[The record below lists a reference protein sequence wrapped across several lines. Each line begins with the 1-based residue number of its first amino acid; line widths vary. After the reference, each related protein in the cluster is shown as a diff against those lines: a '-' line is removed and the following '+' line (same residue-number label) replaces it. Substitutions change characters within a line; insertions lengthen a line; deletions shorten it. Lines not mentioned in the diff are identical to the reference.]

1 MIDKNTWV
9 GPPKTTASPWA
20 LSSCLHLTFNNSY
33 IGYMLWFS
41 TWACSFGWLQEQ
53 QKQFPAYASW
63 ILWGQIM
70 LKFQNLHW
78 MQKTWWTRMGCMCLS
93 RTHNCHHHWRGC
105 PVHPSWNMNFRWLYR
120 VSLLWDRFSHCSHIC
135 SFRISTF
142 YFLLCR
148 TPPSSLVNSTEG
160 PRRAGL
166 IGYLCIDISKLW

>member
-20 LSSCLHLTFNNSY
+20 LSSCLHLTFNNSNIEY
-33 IGYMLWFS
+33 ALVHHLSLLLWLTS
-41 TWACSFGWLQEQ
+41 GTAKAIPGLC
-53 QKQFPAYASW
+53 
-63 ILWGQIM
+63 IVDIM
-70 LKFQNLHW
+70 RTNLHW
-78 MQKTWWTRMGCMCLS
+78 MQKQTWWTQMGCRSLS

-120 VSLLWDRFSHCSHIC
+120 VSLLWDRFLHCSPIC

-142 YFLLCR
+142 YFLLCW

-166 IGYLCIDISKLW
+166 IGYLRIIIWNSDN